1 MLHDVVEATWLGN
14 YRVSVRFDDGVHGEI
29 DLATVLRFEG
39 VFAPLKSA
47 DRFAELRVDPELGT
61 ICWPNG
67 ADIAPE
73 ALYAALRP
81 RSTRT
86 DGTGTA

>member
-1 MLHDVVEATWLGN
+1 VLHDVVEAHWIGD
-14 YRVSVRFDDGVHGEI
+14 YRVSVRFDDGLCGEV
-29 DLATVLRFEG
+29 DVASLLAFEG

-47 DRFAELRVDPELGT
+47 DRFAQLRVDAELGT

-73 ALYAALRP
+73 ALYEAVRRQTGP
-81 RSTRT
+81 PSRG
-86 DGTGTA
+86 GTP